1 MKDLNIVILDGKY
14 ANPRDLSWSEVEK
27 YGELTIYDE
36 TPYDAQQIK
45 ERIKDAEV
53 VINNKVPLTREILK
67 AAPQLKYVII
77 TATGYDVIDI
87 DAANELGILV
97 SNIPSYSTNSVV
109 QHTLALLLQV
119 TNQVSHYDQA
129 VREGRWEQ
137 SDWSIYDQSNPL
149 TELAGKTI
157 GIIGF
162 GTIGQAFGRVVRQLG
177 MDVLA
182 YNRTEYSSGREIAN
196 YVSLEY
202 LYKNADIISLHI
214 PLSPG
219 TEEIINKKA
228 IDQMKDQVILI
239 NTSRGPLL
247 NEQDVADA
255 LNSDKIRAVGLD
267 VLSEEPMDS
276 QNPLKEA
283 KNTFITPHIAW
294 ATKESRSRL
303 LSIIEDNLDAFTK
316 DRPINI
322 VSEN

>member
-14 ANPRDLSWSEVEK
+14 ANPGDLSWSEVEK

-214 PLSPG
+214 PLSPD